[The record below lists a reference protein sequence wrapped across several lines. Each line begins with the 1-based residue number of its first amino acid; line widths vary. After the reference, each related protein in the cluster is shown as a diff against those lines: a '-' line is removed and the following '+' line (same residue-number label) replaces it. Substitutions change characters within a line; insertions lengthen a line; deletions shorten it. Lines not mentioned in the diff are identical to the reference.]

1 MSRRRKKQQD
11 HVNLDRWLVSYAD
24 FITLLFAFFVVMYSI
39 SSVNEGKYRVLSDT
53 LNVVFESRPSSITPI
68 TLDEPKTPQETSSNK
83 LLVNIPIAERSPY
96 AEDENAL
103 SEQQNNDEKL
113 TPDADNPELE
123 ILSEEITEAVQSLI
137 DDDLIKVK
145 KTDFWLEIDIKSSIL
160 FTSGGAQLSEDAED
174 VLATIARLLN
184 TYPNDLQVEGFT
196 DDRPISS
203 KQFPSNWE
211 LSSSRAASVVHLFED
226 EGIDPK
232 RMQAIGYGQ
241 YRPIADNTTREGR
254 NENRRVNLVVL
265 GEGDPRQIMQKRSQS
280 LRQIPAEE
288 INLDDNQQQNQ
299 IFNPIFDTQ

>member
-1 MSRRRKKQQD
+1 MSRRRKKQHD

-53 LNVVFESRPSSITPI
+53 LNVVFESRPSSPTPIEFKESKVPITP
-68 TLDEPKTPQETSSNK
+68 SNN
-83 LLVNIPIAERSPY
+83 LLVNIPIAERSPSP
-96 AEDENAL
+96 DEEADPIT
-103 SEQQNNDEKL
+103 EQKEKPL
-113 TPDADNPELE
+113 IPPDNPELE
-123 ILSEEITEAVQSLI
+123 VLSEEISEAVKTLI
-137 DDDLIKVK
+137 DDELISVK

-160 FTSGGAQLSEDAED
+160 FSSGGAELSDDAEE

-184 TYPNDLQVEGFT
+184 SYPNDIQVEGFT
-196 DDRPISS
+196 DDRPINS

-226 EGIDPK
+226 EGVNPK

-241 YRPIADNTTREGR
+241 YRPIADNKTVIGR

-265 GEGDPRQIMQKRSQS
+265 GEGDPRQIMQQRSQS
-280 LRQIPAEE
+280 LKKLPSESQNLENIP
-288 INLDDNQQQNQ
+288 NQEQNQ
-299 IFNPIFDTQ
+299 RFKPIFDVQ